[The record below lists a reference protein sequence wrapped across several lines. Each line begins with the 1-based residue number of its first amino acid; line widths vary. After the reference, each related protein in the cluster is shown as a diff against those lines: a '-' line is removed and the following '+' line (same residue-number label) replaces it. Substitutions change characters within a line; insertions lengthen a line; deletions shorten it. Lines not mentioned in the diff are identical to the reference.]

1 MNTRQKTKIAKD
13 LFKKSLTNGLVDS
26 KKVTAILK
34 NLSSAKPQG
43 LIGILKVY
51 KRLIESKIAGETLTI
66 ESSAQT
72 ITLKKFEKELMNK
85 TGAQKTKY
93 ILNPD
98 SVFGAKITIGDW
110 VWEDTLET
118 KLKQLTLRSISGQ
131 AINN

>member
-13 LFKKSLTNGLVDS
+13 MFKKSLTRGSVDS
-26 KKVTAILK
+26 KKVSTILK
-34 NLSSAKPQG
+34 NVAASNPQG
-43 LIGILKVY
+43 LIAILKVY
-51 KRLIESKIAGETLTI
+51 KRLVESKIAEETLTI
-66 ESSAQT
+66 ESPAPT
-72 ITLKKFEKELMNK
+72 NILKKFEKELMRK

-118 KLKQLTLRSISGQ
+118 KLKQLTIS
-131 AINN
+131 NWPND